1 MTRVL
6 HKITKTEARGMIE
19 TARGEAFA
27 DCEGLPDQFKE
38 ASCRVGVDAVV
49 SRMYKILGL
58 GSVHALKKHRK
69 KSRPLVCDKCR
80 DLGPQSTCDCKGKN
94 R

>member
-1 MTRVL
+1 MTRAI

-19 TARGEAFA
+19 EARNEAFA

-38 ASCRVGVDAVV
+38 TSCRLGVDAVV
-49 SRMYKILGL
+49 SRMYRTLGL

-69 KSRPLVCDKCR
+69 KRKR
-80 DLGPQSTCDCKGKN
+80 
-94 R
+94 